1 MNILASYR
9 YQMLDFKKSI
19 LCYYLIFIGVLI
31 ILPLAAYLTAP
42 EHTYVSFNGLDFVS
56 LIFLFVMGLCTFK
69 ENFLLLLQNGISRKT
84 FFAGKILTFLS
95 AALIISVFD
104 KVIFGLLTLFSHVVP
119 WIQAPMLA
127 IRASWPNPDI
137 TDFSSEI
144 TAGALA
150 VDFISEFF
158 SALFMLAVGGFIT
171 VLFYRLNKTG
181 KVAVSIGVPA
191 LCAIILPLIDLY
203 ITHGA
208 LSSLLEAIST
218 WISESEFHSILSDF
232 VTFLIFSL
240 LTFLLLRR
248 MPVKKQ

>member
-19 LCYYLIFIGVLI
+19 LCYYLIFVGVLI

-42 EHTYVSFNGLDFVS
+42 EYTHVSFNGLDFVS

-84 FFAGKILTFLS
+84 FFTGKLLTFLS

-104 KVIFGLLTLFSHVVP
+104 KIIFGLLTLCSRVVP

-127 IRASWPNPDI
+127 TRTAWPNPDI
-137 TDFSSEI
+137 TVFSSEF
-144 TAGALA
+144 TTGDLA

-158 SALFMLAVGGFIT
+158 SALSILAVGGFIT
-171 VLFYRLNKTG
+171 ILFYRLNKAG
-181 KVAVSIGVPA
+181 KLAVSIGVPA
-191 LCAIILPLIDLY
+191 LCIIGLPLIDIY
-203 ITHGA
+203 ITHGT
-208 LSSLLEAIST
+208 LSSLLEIIST
-218 WISESEFHSILSDF
+218 WVAESEFHSILSDLI
-232 VTFLIFSL
+232 TFFIFSIL
-240 LTFLLLRR
+240 AFLLLRR